1 MAKMPDSSYALFV
14 RKQDFILRCSTT
26 SVAYVVFRTIEFRD
40 TNYIG
45 KMSEQPH
52 HTRTLH

>member
-1 MAKMPDSSYALFV
+1 MAKMHDSSYALFV

-45 KMSEQPH
+45 KMSEQPY